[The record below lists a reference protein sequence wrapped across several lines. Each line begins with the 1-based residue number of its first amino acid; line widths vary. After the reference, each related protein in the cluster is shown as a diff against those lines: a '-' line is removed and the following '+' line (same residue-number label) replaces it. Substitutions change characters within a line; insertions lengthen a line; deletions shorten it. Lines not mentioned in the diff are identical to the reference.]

1 MLEKFLTSNETKWR
15 LLRTIVQGI
24 LGWVV
29 ANADTIAG
37 YCVMDAAQ
45 RTMVVGL
52 CMAVLSPI
60 MSEIGKHISQ
70 EAEDG
75 E

>member
-1 MLEKFLTSNETKWR
+1 MFEKFLTSNETKWR
-15 LLRTIVQGI
+15 LGRTIVQGA
-24 LGWVV
+24 LGWLV

-37 YCVMDAAQ
+37 TYVLDPAQ

-52 CMAVLSPI
+52 VMAVLSPV
-60 MSEIGKHISQ
+60 MAEIGKHI
-70 EAEDG
+70 EGG